1 MNQSFSRYQGKRY
14 TDGKKRLFRK
24 VSNFFGSL
32 RTMISLVV
40 LLPKPGNGRQSRKD
54 NNIFH
59 SAIKKEDLLLP
70 LTEVM

>member
-1 MNQSFSRYQGKRY
+1 MLTARRDYSEKFQI
-14 TDGKKRLFRK
+14 
-24 VSNFFGSL
+24 GSL

-40 LLPKPGNGRQSRKD
+40 LLPNPGNGRQSRKD

>member
-24 VSNFFGSL
+24 VS
-32 RTMISLVV
+32 SLVV